1 MPSKASD
8 EIRRGATLE
17 EIGSHTVTVSFPIPM
32 ERRATVSAEQLLP
45 IESLATV
52 TSLLVSA
59 VDAIGADLQQLT
71 AYFDPLAVDTA
82 TLLKGATVAAD
93 LLRRELA
100 SERPRFDVIRL
111 CAYVIKWLAT
121 KGDIFVTAVLAS
133 ARGQIGMELA
143 NKLLQT
149 DLPTA
154 MAQLEHW
161 MQIHNIPL

>member
-8 EIRRGATLE
+8 EIKCEATLK
-17 EIGSHTVTVSFPIPM
+17 EISSHTVSVSFPIPM
-32 ERRATVSAEQLLP
+32 ERRATVAVEQMSP
-45 IESLATV
+45 IESLATL
-52 TSLLVSA
+52 TSRLVSA
-59 VDAIGADLQQLT
+59 IDTIGADLQQLT

-93 LLRRELA
+93 LLKRELA

-121 KGDIFVTAVLAS
+121 KGDIFVTAVLTS
-133 ARGQIGMELA
+133 AGGQIGMELA

-161 MQIHNIPL
+161 MQIHNLPF